1 MGYAIRLKM
10 KAFSSSLAWVLIGS
24 LDMIGG
30 HTMRGVLLFAF
41 GLLVGFFLVAKV
53 SFSKAELRD
62 DVLFVRNWPNQ
73 TFDLELS
80 SLRGV
85 TERSGVNSLRVKIS
99 YYKDGSWGK
108 KWLWGADTETRRK
121 LSSIVG

>member
-1 MGYAIRLKM
+1 MGYAVRLKM
-10 KAFSSSLAWVLIGS
+10 KAFSSSLAWVLIGG

-30 HTMRGVLLFAF
+30 HTMRGVLLFTF

-73 TFDLELS
+73 TFSLDLS
-80 SLRGV
+80 TLRGV

-108 KWLWGADTETRRK
+108 KWLWGADAATRRE
-121 LSSIVG
+121 LSSIIG